1 MSNCAG
7 SHFHLLVI
15 YKLSAIVFPF
25 INSKCLNMSA
35 ISPYIL
41 SLITTNMP
49 HQNGLYSDD

>member
-49 HQNGLYSDD
+49 H